1 MVTYELREKMN
12 VSSCRFPP
20 EVDEFEMS
28 GLTKAESV
36 LVRPYRVAESPIQLE
51 CRHYSTIRLP
61 GNGKVGPTDV
71 IIGKVVGV
79 HVKDEFIMPDGKLD
93 MEKIRPLARMG
104 YSDYTVVDK
113 VFGDEAHSYGQ
124 RDGDKGQV
132 HHAPRARGTGGRI
145 QQVRLFGGVSWIL
158 ISSYT
163 SRR

>member
-1 MVTYELREKMN
+1 M
-12 VSSCRFPP
+12 
-20 EVDEFEMS
+20 
-28 GLTKAESV
+28 
-36 LVRPYRVAESPIQLE
+36 AESPIQLE

-113 VFGDEAHSYGQ
+113 VFEMKHIAMDNEMEIKDKSTMHLGLEGQ
-124 RDGDKGQV
+124 
-132 HHAPRARGTGGRI
+132 A
-145 QQVRLFGGVSWIL
+145 GVFNK
-158 ISSYT
+158 
-163 SRR
+163 